1 MRRIFISLAT
11 LAAVLGLR
19 AEGYQ
24 VNTLSTRQTGMGHV
38 GVAMKLGAESQ
49 LFNPGALAFSDKTFD
64 ISASVAAI
72 SAYATAT
79 YQGAD
84 YKTDNDL
91 STPFN
96 ISSSWR
102 IIDGFYGGVTF
113 YTPYGSSINWGEH
126 WPGAVLNQKVGIKM
140 FTVQPTLSYR
150 FLPNLS
156 VGAGLMLSWGSV
168 DLYKGLLGG
177 ESLNRLMGALGMPPE
192 AMYAPGA
199 TPASVNLKGS
209 SKLAIGYS
217 LGAMWDISRRWTVGV
232 SYRSKMTMTVE
243 KGDAAVSYSGAAE
256 SMLSPVLDNLNQTNF
271 KASLP
276 APYVLTAGVSYKP
289 LDNLILAFD
298 LQLNGWG
305 TYKYLDIE
313 FANLE
318 AFDQHLEKNYHNSL
332 TYHLGA
338 QWGVT
343 KRLDLRA
350 GLMIDTSP
358 CDKDFYNPETPG
370 QTRIEPSLG
379 LSFRPVRN
387 LSIDFAF
394 MYVQG
399 CGIKNATGHYDDLVY
414 KIAAQQNPALPEM
427 LGLTPQGTFTA
438 DYKVHAFIPSLGL
451 SYSF

>member
-1 MRRIFISLAT
+1 MRRIFISIAT

-79 YQGAD
+79 YHGVD

-209 SKLAIGYS
+209 SKLAVGYS

-256 SMLSPVLDNLNQTNF
+256 SMLSPVLFRSCSIISTIPTSRLR
-271 KASLP
+271 SLLP
-276 APYVLTAGVSYKP
+276 MCLLQVCRTSRSTILFLRSTFSSTAGVHI
-289 LDNLILAFD
+289 NTLIL
-298 LQLNGWG
+298 
-305 TYKYLDIE
+305 
-313 FANLE
+313 
-318 AFDQHLEKNYHNSL
+318 SL
-332 TYHLGA
+332 PIWRPSTSIWRRTIITRSPITLVRS
-338 QWGVT
+338 GV
-343 KRLDLRA
+343 
-350 GLMIDTSP
+350 
-358 CDKDFYNPETPG
+358 
-370 QTRIEPSLG
+370 
-379 LSFRPVRN
+379 
-387 LSIDFAF
+387 
-394 MYVQG
+394 
-399 CGIKNATGHYDDLVY
+399 
-414 KIAAQQNPALPEM
+414 
-427 LGLTPQGTFTA
+427 
-438 DYKVHAFIPSLGL
+438 
-451 SYSF
+451 